1 MLNLKEDGSKPEIEE
16 FLKMV
21 ACCNLIF
28 RLYVQLDFL
37 KLGLEGI
44 ALYLEEKK
52 FTWNISHDS
61 SLMIISLDFL
71 FL

>member
-1 MLNLKEDGSKPEIEE
+1 MLNLKEDRSKPEIEE

-28 RLYVQLDFL
+28 WLYVQLDFL
-37 KLGLEGI
+37 KLGLQGI

-52 FTWNISHDS
+52 NLLEIFP
-61 SLMIISLDFL
+61 MIPPR
-71 FL
+71 

>member
-52 FTWNISHDS
+52 IT
-61 SLMIISLDFL
+61 
-71 FL
+71 

>member
-1 MLNLKEDGSKPEIEE
+1 MLNLKEDRSKPEIEE

-28 RLYVQLDFL
+28 RLYVQPDFL
-37 KLGLEGI
+37 KLGLQDI

-52 FTWNISHDS
+52 ICLKYFP
-61 SLMIISLDFL
+61 
-71 FL
+71 